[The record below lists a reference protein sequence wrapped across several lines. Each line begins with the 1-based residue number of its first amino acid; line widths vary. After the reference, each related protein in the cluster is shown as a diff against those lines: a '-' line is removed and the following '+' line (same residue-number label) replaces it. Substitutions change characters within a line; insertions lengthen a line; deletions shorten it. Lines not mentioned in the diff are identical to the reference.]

1 MKDFYYILGTA
12 SNSTREQID
21 EAYRKLTQKFAPGS
35 FEDDDFL
42 QSHFKEITEAYAILS
57 DPERRKKYDHALRRG
72 YLQRARYFKI
82 SYLNIA
88 VTLALLIFT
97 GLFGWY
103 VMRTI
108 NGRDAPVV
116 SPKIVQVADPVSAP
130 KVVKHHRH
138 RHHHI
143 NIIPAPVY
151 AAKATP
157 VDTSALNMPKPA
169 AAATKKRPAAA
180 PAQVPL
186 VDPGYMAYI
195 KADISGQVYM
205 HKRPDYLSEVL
216 SVLPHHAP
224 VRIVDKDKSF
234 FKVVYN
240 GQTGYVPRST
250 IE

>member
-12 SNSTREQID
+12 SNSTRDQID
-21 EAYRKLTQKFAPGS
+21 EAYRKLTQKFAPGG

-42 QSHFKEITEAYAILS
+42 QSHFREITEAYAILS

-88 VTLALLIFT
+88 VTLALLVFT

-103 VMRTI
+103 VMRAI
-108 NGRDAPVV
+108 NGHDAPVV
-116 SPKIVQVADPVSAP
+116 PAKIAQAADSVSAP

-138 RHHHI
+138 SHHHI
-143 NIIPAPVY
+143 NTAPVRIY
-151 AAKATP
+151 ATKSTP
-157 VDTSALNMPKPA
+157 VDTSALNLPKVVTATVKRHPVATPA
-169 AAATKKRPAAA
+169 PVS
-180 PAQVPL
+180 Q
-186 VDPGYMAYI
+186 VDPGYIAYI

-205 HKRPDYLSEVL
+205 HKRPDYLSDVL

>member
-1 MKDFYYILGTA
+1 
-12 SNSTREQID
+12 
-21 EAYRKLTQKFAPGS
+21 
-35 FEDDDFL
+35 
-42 QSHFKEITEAYAILS
+42 
-57 DPERRKKYDHALRRG
+57 
-72 YLQRARYFKI
+72 
-82 SYLNIA
+82 
-88 VTLALLIFT
+88 
-97 GLFGWY
+97 
-103 VMRTI
+103 MRTI

>member
-12 SNSTREQID
+12 SNSTRDQID
-21 EAYRKLTQKFAPGS
+21 EAYRKLAQKFAPGG

-57 DPERRKKYDHALRRG
+57 DPERRRKYDHALRRG

-88 VTLALLIFT
+88 VTLALLVFT

-103 VMRTI
+103 VIRAI
-108 NGRDAPVV
+108 NGHDAPVA
-116 SPKIVQVADPVSAP
+116 PAKMVQVTDSVSVP
-130 KVVKHHRH
+130 KVLKHRHH

-143 NIIPAPVY
+143 NITPAPAY
-151 AAKATP
+151 AVKATP
-157 VDTSALNMPKPA
+157 VDTSALNKPV
-169 AAATKKRPAAA
+169 KKHPVVA
-180 PAQVPL
+180 PVP
-186 VDPGYMAYI
+186 VPQADAGYIAYI

-205 HKRPDYLSEVL
+205 HKRADYLSDVL
-216 SVLPHHAP
+216 SVLPHHAQ

-234 FKVVYN
+234 YKVVYN

-250 IE
+250 VE